1 MRLTAVSA
9 ACYIEV
15 VILVLL
21 LPAWK
26 AFDVVLSEVDVV
38 LRELHRFVGVATIAS
53 KRSAFLAKSPI
64 DPNYWAVLDGPLAG

>member
-15 VILVLL
+15 VIFVLL

-26 AFDVVLSEVDVV
+26 AFDVVLREVDAV
-38 LRELHRFVGVATIAS
+38 LREMPRFVGVVTIAS

-64 DPNYWAVLDGPLAG
+64 DPNY